1 MGRANR
7 TVGFKPISKRRVK
20 QFESEVTLEQMPE
33 KERFEKAKR
42 MAVKDFLAN
51 EMMMDEVT
59 IDALPVERTFFPRF
73 GDAKILYVQFAN
85 PQLRVLITS
94 RSNYLQ
100 PNEEHPASTPKLVKY
115 VPMELYQRFKALKEH
130 AYKLRNNPSNPQST
144 NI

>member
-20 QFESEVTLEQMPE
+20 QFESEETLEQMPE

-59 IDALPVERTFFPRF
+59 IERTFFPRF

-85 PQLRVLITS
+85 PQSRALVTS

-115 VPMELYQRFKALKEH
+115 VPTELYQRFKALKEY
-130 AYKLRNNPSNPQST
+130 AYKLRSNPSNPLST

>member
-7 TVGFKPISKRRVK
+7 TVGFKPISRRRIK

-51 EMMMDEVT
+51 EMMVDEVT
-59 IDALPVERTFFPRF
+59 IDALPVKRTFFPSF

-85 PQLRVLITS
+85 P
-94 RSNYLQ
+94 
-100 PNEEHPASTPKLVKY
+100 
-115 VPMELYQRFKALKEH
+115 
-130 AYKLRNNPSNPQST
+130 
-144 NI
+144 